1 MIPPPPMFFV
11 DGSGNPKSDE
21 EMCRLMKVMEKPG
34 ESFVSH
40 IRDDHETIQFIE
52 AGFAGDRALGEGLQD
67 YGLSAQPPPGTQGE
81 LTNKATKWVEAIGEG
96 YESSPDCGCVKP
108 DVELTMKSDLKG
120 TAPGGFMTAQAS
132 ATLRLE
138 PDSTGLIYH
147 GNTPLVHGAYVVQPI
162 PAGCQATYAPT
173 GGALDVKEAR
183 FDVPGEGAMTI
194 ELLVQPTNSG
204 GTLTMTCPKIGA
216 VSVPLIPFSQEW
228 RYVHEADR
236 QELHYRLDQFEIA
249 PAGLR
254 RGTHAHRQQGRDADG
269 GAGGRHGHGHH
280 EVRALGA
287 APGVGLMSLH
297 CS

>member
-1 MIPPPPMFFV
+1 MSEQHPGSDQLDADNDPRALMNPEQRDAVSNAQCQTCHDNIRRMNHPSGSGGWMIPPPPMFFV

-132 ATLRLE
+132 ATF
-138 PDSTGLIYH
+138 DSSRT
-147 GNTPLVHGAYVVQPI
+147 
-162 PAGCQATYAPT
+162 
-173 GGALDVKEAR
+173 AR
-183 FDVPGEGAMTI
+183 A
-194 ELLVQPTNSG
+194 
-204 GTLTMTCPKIGA
+204 
-216 VSVPLIPFSQEW
+216 
-228 RYVHEADR
+228 
-236 QELHYRLDQFEIA
+236 
-249 PAGLR
+249 
-254 RGTHAHRQQGRDADG
+254 
-269 GAGGRHGHGHH
+269 
-280 EVRALGA
+280 
-287 APGVGLMSLH
+287 
-297 CS
+297 